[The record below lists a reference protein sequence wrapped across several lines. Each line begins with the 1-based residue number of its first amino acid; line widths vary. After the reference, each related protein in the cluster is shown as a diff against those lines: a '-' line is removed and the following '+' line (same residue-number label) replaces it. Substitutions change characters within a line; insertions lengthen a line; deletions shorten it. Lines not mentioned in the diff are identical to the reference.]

1 MKSVCTAEDDLGDGA
16 WKRGELFLEGGVLG
30 LTRGK
35 YFHFS
40 IR

>member
-1 MKSVCTAEDDLGDGA
+1 MKSVCTAEDDPGDGA
-16 WKRGELFLEGGVLG
+16 GKRGELFLEGGVLG
-30 LTRGK
+30 PTRGK